1 MARKSFV
8 DILSIISGRYAPD
21 RLRTID
27 SSVLEP
33 KARVVSNVDRQ
44 KLLRRAVQT
53 IADPKAS
60 GMSFG
65 EYLNTMSQE
74 VAATRVEN
82 DRIRKMAPEISQ
94 AASIMIPS
102 IMSPNDMVDSKLSFS
117 VNATCLTPMQNEKV
131 AELISTYFNDNL
143 HLSTALPRWIDEAL
157 YRSGAKPL
165 MLIPLTSLEEQFVDV
180 NLLNGS
186 FESYTHHSRKI
197 DGHNLYGFSDPLPG
211 TATDRVQSELSQLIA
226 ATESF
231 VDTTLSDLEIDNL
244 DVSLNAR
251 PYDRSD
257 DKNND
262 DRSNKYRDLVKS
274 IVSTEALTVTDN
286 HNTLRTSPVR
296 NKKATDTITEKA
308 KARFA
313 PADVITIHA
322 PTARDKP
329 LGNPIFMELPTESV
343 IPLYTPGTP
352 NDHIGY
358 FVLLDDRGH
367 PLNIADYNQAS
378 VHAAQDLP
386 NQNNFKQLFQAY
398 GYSNVPTGDQR
409 CQDAVASVYQT
420 VVEQHLKQRA
430 QTAGFADVG
439 LGTNSSMFRYMFT
452 RYLQQRRTKV
462 LFVPKELLT
471 YFCFKSDENGIGVSK
486 LDDLKFILSLRI
498 TLMTCRMLAAFNGA
512 INRRRIDIQFDQN
525 FIGDALEHMMT
536 IQREAIRKN
545 AITFTHDPL
554 NVAQQVANKSFTVKA
569 SGIPGLPEYNVTNE
583 SNDQTASNFDEQ
595 LYEDIKKM
603 VILDLDVPGA
613 AMNAV
618 GEDEYARSVATSN
631 IVFSRKV
638 VGLQGITCK
647 HTDEFTQAYVTYSSE
662 LRQKIMSIARGSIHN
677 DPEVKTGERGDVV
690 EQKDSKTNPTL
701 EAIIPHIHLHLPSP
715 NVAPDMAQFESL
727 EKLVTS
733 IDTMLQSLIPEDA
746 AGDDLE
752 NQKTLSAIRAVAKAD
767 IVRKL
772 IKDVGFNTLDLPNVN
787 SFKSESLL
795 KMRQIVNNL
804 TVGLKAQLAATKPAE
819 EMPGDQFADPAAD
832 PDSTSDPNQTA
843 PSF

>member
-1 MARKSFV
+1 MARKSFT
-8 DILSIISGRYAPD
+8 DILNIVSGRYAPD
-21 RLRTID
+21 RLRAID

-33 KARVVSNVDRQ
+33 KARVVSNADRQ
-44 KLLRRAVQT
+44 NLLRRAVQT
-53 IADPKAS
+53 IADPRAS

-65 EYLNTMSQE
+65 EYLNTMSQD
-74 VAATRVEN
+74 VAAERVEN

-117 VNATCLTPMQNEKV
+117 VNATCLTPAQNEKI
-131 AELISTYFNDNL
+131 AESISTHFNDNL
-143 HLSTALPRWIDEAL
+143 HLSTALPRWIDEAM

-165 MLIPLTSLEEQFVDV
+165 LLIPLTALEEQFVDM

-186 FESYTHHSRKI
+186 FESYVTDIRKV

-211 TATDRVQSELSQLIA
+211 TADERMTSEVSKLVA
-226 ATESF
+226 ATESY
-231 VDTTLSDLEIDNL
+231 VGATMAALGPEIL
-244 DVSLNAR
+244 DEATGPVS
-251 PYDRSD
+251 YDRSARLD
-257 DKNND
+257 NDKLSKQH
-262 DRSNKYRDLVKS
+262 RSFVES
-274 IVSTEALTVTDN
+274 VISTEALTVTDN
-286 HNTLRTSPVR
+286 PDTMRLASTR
-296 NKKATDTITEKA
+296 NKKAKNTIGDKA

-313 PADVITIHA
+313 PADVITVHA
-322 PTARDKP
+322 PTAKDKP
-329 LGNPIFMELPTESV
+329 IGNPIFMELPTESV
-343 IPLYTPGTP
+343 VPLYTPGTP
-352 NDHIGY
+352 GDHIGY
-358 FVLLDDRGH
+358 FILLDERGH

-409 CQDAVASVYQT
+409 CQDAVSSVYQT

-439 LGTNSSMFRYMFT
+439 LGSNSSMFRYMFS

-462 LFVPKELLT
+462 LFVPKELMT
-471 YFCFKSDENGIGVSK
+471 YFCFKTDENGIGVSK
-486 LDDLKFILSLRI
+486 LDDVKFILSLRI
-498 TLMTCRMLAAFNGA
+498 TLMTCRMLSAFNSA
-512 INRRRIDIQFDQN
+512 IDRRRVDIQFDPN
-525 FIGDALEHMMT
+525 FAGDALEHMMT
-536 IQREAIRKN
+536 VQREAIRKS

-583 SNDQTASNFDEQ
+583 ANDRTSATPDEQ
-595 LYEDIKKM
+595 LYDDLKNLI
-603 VILDLDVPGA
+603 ILDLDVPAA
-613 AMNAV
+613 AMNNV
-618 GEDEYARSVATSN
+618 GADEYSRSVATSN

-638 VGLQGITCK
+638 VGLQGVVSK
-647 HTDEFTQAYVTYSSE
+647 HTDEFVQGYVTYSSE
-662 LRQKIMSIARGSIHN
+662 LRQKIMTIARGTLHM
-677 DPEVKTGERGDVV
+677 DPGVKTGESGDVV
-690 EQKDSKTNPTL
+690 EQKDPKSNPTL

-733 IDTMLQSLIPEDA
+733 VDTMLQSLIPEDA

-752 NQKTLSAIRAVAKAD
+752 NQKTLSAVRAVAKAD

-772 IKDVGFNTLDLPNVN
+772 IKDVGFNTLDLPDVN
-787 SFKSESLL
+787 SFKTETLI
-795 KMRQIVNNL
+795 KMRQIINNL
-804 TVGLKAQLAATKPAE
+804 SVGLKQQMAVTKPADPV
-819 EMPGDQFADPAAD
+819 PGDSFADPSTTLD
-832 PDSTSDPNQTA
+832 PANDPNQTA
-843 PSF
+843 PDF